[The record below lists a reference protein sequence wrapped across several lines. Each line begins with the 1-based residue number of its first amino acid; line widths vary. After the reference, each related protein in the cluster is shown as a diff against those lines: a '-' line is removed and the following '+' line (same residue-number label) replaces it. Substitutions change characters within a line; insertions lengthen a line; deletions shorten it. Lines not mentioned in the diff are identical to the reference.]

1 MRKRIGLATVCIALL
16 CGILGQAASGR
27 DAEAKAVNAA
37 FDRYVL
43 GWQKGDLSLLGGVY
57 ANDVRLTA
65 YWPDPTRPSRLESWT
80 TVRESLKDIFAR
92 IHGMDLEFQER
103 QIDIYGTCAVLT
115 SHWTWH
121 DPADP
126 IFDHG
131 RATFVFKK
139 DGGKWL
145 IVHEHSSVAPF
156 IPGEEPGAAGK

>member
-1 MRKRIGLATVCIALL
+1 MA
-16 CGILGQAASGR
+16 
-27 DAEAKAVNAA
+27 
-37 FDRYVL
+37 
-43 GWQKGDLSLLGGVY
+43 KGDLSLLGGVY
-57 ANDVRLTA
+57 AK
-65 YWPDPTRPSRLESWT
+65 RPSDAIGLTDAPVAAESWT

-92 IHGMDLEFQER
+92 IHGMDLEFKER
-103 QIDIYGTCAVLT
+103 QIDIYGMCAVLT